1 MSSRHQ
7 PQMRAA
13 ILAAIEAGHQRTE
26 EISAHTGITTKGV
39 CTRLCYMRD
48 LGLVNSVRTTDK
60 GRNGNTNIWRL
71 GPATEFF
78 DEQAESG
85 KAEKRVV
92 VISKTYPTLG
102 LRDPLVAALFGA
114 PAHTSMVPA

>member
-1 MSSRHQ
+1 MARPQQ
-7 PQMRAA
+7 PELRIA

-39 CTRLCYMRD
+39 CTRLCYMRE
-48 LGLVNSVRTTDK
+48 LGLVNSVPAPATR
-60 GRNGNTNIWRL
+60 GGSINIWRL
-71 GPATEFF
+71 GPGPDLDQEFSQA
-78 DEQAESG
+78 DERQ
-85 KAEKRVV
+85 V

-114 PAHTSMVPA
+114 PAQRSMVPA